1 MHQRH
6 LRLVLLKIFLCWS
19 KESESLNQVAVILQ
33 FEIRVFVF
41 DSSKILNRL
50 NVKYKY
56 MVEDQKIKYQGEIL
70 VKQIEEF
77 ITFLTIE
84 KNYAINTVSAYE
96 RDLLKFLSF
105 IADKD
110 VSNWDQITTE
120 NVNLFVMSLR
130 HSDFSSQS
138 IRRYLSSMMTLKT
151 GLFSE
156 LRAVLMIELLYSCGL
171 RVSELVGINVKDLDL
186 NEGFVR
192 VLGKGGKTRFS
203 PIGKSALNVLQ
214 TYLTR
219 REVSDSDALFLN
231 KKEHR
236 ISPRSVQNIVKKR
249 ALEVGVAINV
259 HPHMLR
265 HAAATHFLQ
274 SSHDLRTVQ
283 EFLGHKSIKSTQV
296 YTHLDFLELSKVY
309 DEFHPRA
316 KK

>member
-1 MHQRH
+1 
-6 LRLVLLKIFLCWS
+6 
-19 KESESLNQVAVILQ
+19 
-33 FEIRVFVF
+33 
-41 DSSKILNRL
+41 
-50 NVKYKY
+50 
-56 MVEDQKIKYQGEIL
+56 MVNHEKNKSQDEIL

-77 ITFLTIE
+77 VTYLGVE
-84 KNYAINTVSAYE
+84 KNYAINTISSYE

-105 IADKD
+105 LI
-110 VSNWDQITTE
+110 NRNITDWLEIESDT
-120 NVNLFVMSLR
+120 VNLFVMGLR
-130 HSDFSSQS
+130 HSDMSGKS
-138 IRRYLSSMMTLKT
+138 IRRYLSSIRGFFNFLIDNGVMVKNPALSIQTPKIDRFLPKTIDFDDLRNMMNLKT
-151 GLFSE
+151 DHYSE

-171 RVSELVGINVKDLDL
+171 RVSELVGINIKDLDV

-192 VLGKGGKTRFS
+192 VMGKGGKARFS
-203 PIGKSALNVLQ
+203 PIGSSAINVLQ
-214 TYLTR
+214 SYLTKR
-219 REVSDSDALFLN
+219 PGSESDALFLN
-231 KKEHR
+231 QKGLR

-249 ALEVGVAINV
+249 AFDVGVSINV

-283 EFLGHKSIKSTQV
+283 EFLGHKSIKSTQI